1 MAIISCKKCGK
12 RYSNTVSACIE
23 CGNPTPSFITVN
35 DIAQDNAK
43 DTSANVERDNISA
56 ETKGVEED
64 EEAYVDYYTLPPE
77 YIMELDDEFILQ
89 NEWALKLEQ
98 KKRGVNVFQ
107 AAFIIMSICSVWLFI
122 FMMFATNLIRNN
134 AIADKAVIG
143 IMIAFLVG
151 VMGTIVCGFIA
162 KRINSERINVL
173 WNDMRNEWLKKEKYI
188 IVREKRRKS

>member
-1 MAIISCKKCGK
+1 
-12 RYSNTVSACIE
+12 
-23 CGNPTPSFITVN
+23 
-35 DIAQDNAK
+35 
-43 DTSANVERDNISA
+43 
-56 ETKGVEED
+56 
-64 EEAYVDYYTLPPE
+64 
-77 YIMELDDEFILQ
+77 MELDDEFILQ

-107 AAFIIMSICSVWLFI
+107 AAFIIMSICSFWLFI

-134 AIADKAVIG
+134 AIADKVVIG
-143 IMIAFLVG
+143 VMIAFIVG
-151 VMGTIVCGFIA
+151 IMGTIVFGFIA

>member
-64 EEAYVDYYTLPPE
+64 EEA
-77 YIMELDDEFILQ
+77 
-89 NEWALKLEQ
+89 
-98 KKRGVNVFQ
+98 
-107 AAFIIMSICSVWLFI
+107 
-122 FMMFATNLIRNN
+122 
-134 AIADKAVIG
+134 
-143 IMIAFLVG
+143 
-151 VMGTIVCGFIA
+151 
-162 KRINSERINVL
+162 
-173 WNDMRNEWLKKEKYI
+173 
-188 IVREKRRKS
+188 